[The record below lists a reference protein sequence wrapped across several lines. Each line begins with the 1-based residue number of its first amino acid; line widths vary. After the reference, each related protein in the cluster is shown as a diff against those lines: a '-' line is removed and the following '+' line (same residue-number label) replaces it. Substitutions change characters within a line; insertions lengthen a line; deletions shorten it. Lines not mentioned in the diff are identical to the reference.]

1 MRLQEEGKLRELKE
15 RWWVEKNEGAG
26 DCGSDTGGGGDAP
39 ELGMDNVGGVFLV
52 LGAGVIVSIIVGII
66 DFMWN
71 IRQIAIDEKVECTQ
85 IQFLSSEFP
94 IEFIAFEFTDNAM

>member
-26 DCGSDTGGGGDAP
+26 DCGGDTGGGGDAP

-52 LGAGVIVSIIVGII
+52 LGAGLIVSILVGII
-66 DFMWN
+66 DFLWN
-71 IRQIAIDEKVECTQ
+71 IRQIAIDEKVNLILVHSIIHIRFASICLY
-85 IQFLSSEFP
+85 FHR
-94 IEFIAFEFTDNAM
+94 